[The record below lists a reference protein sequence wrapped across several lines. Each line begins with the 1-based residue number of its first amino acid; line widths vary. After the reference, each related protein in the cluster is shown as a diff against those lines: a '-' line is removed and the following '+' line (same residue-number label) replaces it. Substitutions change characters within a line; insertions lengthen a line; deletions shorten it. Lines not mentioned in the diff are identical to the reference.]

1 MKSQNGAIA
10 QKNPSIA
17 VEVQI
22 LADDV
27 KRRKRYSLAFKQECV
42 RQIDA
47 KEMTIAGLAREYDVS
62 DASLYKWLE
71 SYSPKYQKSV
81 VVVTEL
87 TSESGRSKRLE
98 AENKDLLALIG
109 KQQVEIRY
117 WQTLIETAEAHYS
130 IDIKKNC
137 VP

>member
-1 MKSQNGAIA
+1 MKSQQGAIA
-10 QKNPSIA
+10 QKNPDIVA
-17 VEVQI
+17 DAI
-22 LADDV
+22 LADGI
-27 KRRKRYSLAFKQECV
+27 KHRKHYSVAFKQECV

-47 KEMTIAGLAREYDVS
+47 NEQTVSGAMHEYGVS
-62 DASLYKWLE
+62 RASLYKWLA

-117 WQTLIETAEAHYS
+117 WQTLIETAEVHYS

-137 VP
+137 VT

>member
-1 MKSQNGAIA
+1 MKSQNGAPA
-10 QKNPSIA
+10 QKNPSSG
-17 VEVQI
+17 VETTI

-42 RQIDA
+42 RQLDA
-47 KEMTIAGLAREYDVS
+47 KAMTIAGLVREYGVS
-62 DASLYKWLE
+62 DASLYKWLAA
-71 SYSPKYQKSV
+71 YSAKYQKSV

-87 TSESGRSKRLE
+87 TSESGRSKQLA